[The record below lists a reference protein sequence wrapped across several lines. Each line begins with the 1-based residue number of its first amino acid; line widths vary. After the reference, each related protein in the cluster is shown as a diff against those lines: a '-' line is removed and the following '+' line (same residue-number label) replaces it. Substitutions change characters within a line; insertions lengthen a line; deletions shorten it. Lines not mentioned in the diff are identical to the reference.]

1 MSADM
6 DSLLS
11 RMTAEKLDAVADR
24 VRADIAKVN
33 KRIAA
38 GTWEL
43 SCGFNSDR
51 EKLLAQIAGHRG
63 KAEAGNV

>member
-1 MSADM
+1 MTSDM
-6 DSLLS
+6 DFLLS

-24 VRADIAKVN
+24 VRADIAGVN
-33 KRIAA
+33 RRIAA

-51 EKLLAQIAGHRG
+51 EKLLAQIADYRG
-63 KAEAGNV
+63 KAVSE